1 MGKTINI
8 KFIRSM
14 IFSFF
19 TILAILIYT
28 KTIFKENSYSF
39 LLLFIYFSL
48 LFYYYKFDI
57 KFTKKAKMYS
67 VIFSVLISV
76 ILSVGSIVSS
86 YTNVGAVNIFGLK
99 NIIYCI
105 VAIIGFS
112 LFFYKIV
119 GLFLLNL
126 NNIKIFEEHKKLNKK
141 QFYLILLVIFL
152 GYLLYYIRFYP
163 AIMTPDSFYVIH
175 YANNFILSDYHTF
188 GHTWFFGIFFHLGKF
203 LFNNLNMAVG
213 FFILIQ
219 MVCLTLVFG
228 FVIRYLYNKGLKKSI
243 CIIIL
248 LFYSLNPLFGHYSV
262 TLWRD
267 VLFGV
272 SFVILFILLLEFLQ
286 AKITK
291 KNIILFIA
299 SILVI
304 LFFRNNGIYIFIFTI
319 PFLILFIKKNRIFM
333 SVLCGVILVFYFI
346 IKGPVF
352 DYLNI
357 AKTTSVEALS
367 IPLQQMARVIASG
380 REIDDESKEYLEK
393 LYDYDSVSNRYSP
406 IISDPIKNI
415 TNNEFVNNDKMA
427 FIKTYLNLF
436 FKYPNV
442 YVEAYLLQTLGYWYP
457 DVIYWATA
465 GESTSIFDTENVYS
479 DPLTPDWYNK
489 IIDTTT
495 SRRIPLNN
503 LIWSVG
509 LPFLILLFSTFVIF
523 YKNKKKY
530 ILPLIPLYGLWFSVM
545 IATPVFSELRYV
557 FGLFTCVPLMIIL
570 IFIKKK
576 EGSV

>member
-48 LFYYYKFDI
+48 LFYYYKFNI
-57 KFTKKAKMYS
+57 KFTKKVKMYS
-67 VIFSVLISV
+67 IIFSVLISL

-86 YTNVGAVNIFGLK
+86 YINIGAVNIFGLK

-112 LFFYKIV
+112 IFFYKIV

-126 NNIKIFEEHKKLNKK
+126 NNIKIFEEHKEMNKK

-203 LFNNLNMAVG
+203 LFNNLNMSVG

-219 MVCLTLVFG
+219 MICLTLIFG
-228 FVIRYLYNKGLKKSI
+228 FAIRYLYNKGLNKSI

-248 LFYSLNPLFGHYSV
+248 LFYTLNPLFAHYSV

-267 VLFGV
+267 VLFGG
-272 SFVILFILLLEFLQ
+272 SFVILFISLLEFLQ
-286 AKITK
+286 GKIAKR
-291 KNIILFIA
+291 NIILFII

-319 PFLILFIKKNRIFM
+319 PFLILFIKNRMFM
-333 SVLCGVILVFYFI
+333 SVLCGGILIFYFI

-352 DYLNI
+352 DCFNI
-357 AKTTSVEALS
+357 SKTTSVEGLS

-380 REIDDESKEYLEK
+380 REFDDESKEYLKK
-393 LYDYDSVSNRYSP
+393 LYDYDSVSNKYSP

-415 TNNEFVNNDKMA
+415 TNNEFVNNDKIA

-465 GESTSIFDTENVYS
+465 GESVSIFDSENVYS

-523 YKNKKKY
+523 YKNNKKY
-530 ILPLIPLYGLWFSVM
+530 ILPLIPLYGLWFSIM

-570 IFIKKK
+570 IFLKKK